1 MGLMGLGVFN
11 FNTSRQE
18 EKMKK
23 IFIIAISTVMAAN
36 VLNMTSLAGE
46 HAKIENISLT
56 LGSFPGDTMNFMNR
70 YAEMVS
76 EASDGAIQIEVI
88 NFLTMGTPADAV
100 NLCKAGALD
109 MIVMSG
115 TDYVGYEPC
124 SAAVAVPFA
133 VGGIEEAYKVETALR
148 DNGYFADWEGEVLS
162 ISLTDMQYIALAD
175 KKIDSLADFTG
186 LIGRCQNANGIEV
199 LSSLGASITT
209 ITTNEVYNA
218 LNTGVIDFSVSSPTN
233 MVSSSYGEVVDYI
246 IDQPL
251 YCDANAV
258 VMNQA
263 RFDSLSEDVKN
274 ILKDCGVDLE
284 EEHVKWNVE
293 AEAAAIE
300 TLKEAGVTFISCPED
315 VLTTMQETAITC
327 KENYDANLQKV
338 GVDTDAMNAIID
350 EALAK

>member
-1 MGLMGLGVFN
+1 
-11 FNTSRQE
+11 
-18 EKMKK
+18 MKK
-23 IFIIAISTVMAAN
+23 LFVLAISAVMATSM
-36 VLNMTSLAGE
+36 LSMTALAGE
-46 HAKIENISLT
+46 QAEIENVSLT
-56 LGSFPGDTMNFMNR
+56 LGSFPGDTMDFMNR
-70 YAEMVS
+70 YAEMVN
-76 EASDGAIQIEVI
+76 EASGGAIQIEVI

-133 VGGIEEAYKVETALR
+133 VNGIEEAYKVESALR

-162 ISLTDMQYIALAD
+162 ISLTDMQYIALAN
-175 KKIDSLADFTG
+175 KEVTSMADFAG

-199 LSSLGASITT
+199 LSALGASITT

-263 RFDSLSEDVKN
+263 KYDSLSEGAKT
-274 ILKDCGVDLE
+274 ILKDCGVALE
-284 EEHVKWNVE
+284 QEHVKWSVE

-315 VLTTMQETAITC
+315 VLATMQETAITC
-327 KENYDANLQKV
+327 KANYDANLQKV
-338 GVDTDAMNAIID
+338 GVDTDAMNTIID
-350 EALAK
+350 AALAE